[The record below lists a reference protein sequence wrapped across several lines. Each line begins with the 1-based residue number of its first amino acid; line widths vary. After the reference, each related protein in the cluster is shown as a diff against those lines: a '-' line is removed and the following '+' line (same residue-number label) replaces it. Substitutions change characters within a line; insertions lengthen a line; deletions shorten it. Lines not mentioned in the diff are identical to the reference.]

1 MSTQLIVS
9 HTQVSLYY
17 EESAAALTAPPLD
30 SHLDKTWRSYAQT
43 KAKLYHAEA
52 CYRWSLELHE
62 QGEIAEE
69 IARLKSGLAGLAAVK
84 KLAKGA
90 AAPAVSRLELDMSR
104 NLERANRENAAVYF
118 MRVPSESS
126 LPPLPAASLVR
137 PMPMDMILGATEQS
151 SKSLGFKQGD
161 QGPLWAPSV

>member
-1 MSTQLIVS
+1 MSAQLIVS

-17 EESAAALTAPPLD
+17 EEAAAALTAPPLD
-30 SHLDKTWRSYAQT
+30 RHLDKTWRSYAQR

-52 CYRWSLELHE
+52 CYRCSLELHE

-84 KLAKGA
+84 KIAKGA
-90 AAPAVSRLELDMSR
+90 AASVISRLELDMSR
-104 NLERANRENAAVYF
+104 NLERANRENVTVYF

-137 PMPMDMILGATEQS
+137 RTPMDVILGVAEES
-151 SKSLGFKQGD
+151 SKSPGT
-161 QGPLWAPSV
+161 